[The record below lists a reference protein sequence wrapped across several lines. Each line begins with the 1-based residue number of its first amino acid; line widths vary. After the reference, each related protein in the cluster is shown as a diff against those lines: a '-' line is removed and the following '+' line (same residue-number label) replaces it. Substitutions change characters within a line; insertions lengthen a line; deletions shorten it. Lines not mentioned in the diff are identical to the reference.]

1 VMYQGT
7 QHASVEPS
15 AVALVACV
23 VVVVVV
29 VVVVSVME
37 LWYFVEALFVA
48 GKVIESLTAAVAYQ
62 ESTFAAL
69 GLEVVVQE

>member
-23 VVVVVV
+23 AA
-29 VVVVSVME
+29 VVSVME

-48 GKVIESLTAAVAYQ
+48 GKVIESLTAAAAYQ

>member
-1 VMYQGT
+1 MMYQGT

-15 AVALVACV
+15 AVALVAC
-23 VVVVVV
+23 VVVV

-48 GKVIESLTAAVAYQ
+48 GKVIESLTAAAAYQ

>member
-1 VMYQGT
+1 M
-7 QHASVEPS
+7 
-15 AVALVACV
+15 ALVACV
-23 VVVVVV
+23 AA
-29 VVVVSVME
+29 VVSVME

-48 GKVIESLTAAVAYQ
+48 GKVIESLTAAAAYQ

>member
-1 VMYQGT
+1 
-7 QHASVEPS
+7 
-15 AVALVACV
+15 
-23 VVVVVV
+23 VVVVV

-48 GKVIESLTAAVAYQ
+48 GKVIESLTAAAAYQ

>member
-1 VMYQGT
+1 MMYQGT

-15 AVALVACV
+15 AVALVECV
-23 VVVVVV
+23 AA
-29 VVVVSVME
+29 VVSVME

-48 GKVIESLTAAVAYQ
+48 GKVIESLTAAAAYQ

>member
-7 QHASVEPS
+7 QHASVEAS
-15 AVALVACV
+15 AVALVAC
-23 VVVVVV
+23 VVVVV

-48 GKVIESLTAAVAYQ
+48 GKAIESLTAAAAYQ

>member
-7 QHASVEPS
+7 KHASVEPS

-23 VVVVVV
+23 AA
-29 VVVVSVME
+29 VVSVME

-48 GKVIESLTAAVAYQ
+48 GKVIESLTAAAAYQ

>member
-1 VMYQGT
+1 
-7 QHASVEPS
+7 
-15 AVALVACV
+15 
-23 VVVVVV
+23 
-29 VVVVSVME
+29 VSVME

-48 GKVIESLTAAVAYQ
+48 GKVIESLTAAAAYQ

>member
-15 AVALVACV
+15 AVALVAC
-23 VVVVVV
+23 VVVV

-48 GKVIESLTAAVAYQ
+48 GKVIESLTAAAAYQ